1 MNVDNLLVNPALVL
15 PWIILL
21 LPLLG
26 FTVLCLFGEGIKRD
40 EEDDGAGVL
49 ATALVLVCFA
59 LSLVVFSSLQSA
71 PALEGLRFVQ
81 PYLGFEWIEVGSFRV
96 AMSLLVDP
104 LSALMMLVVTGVGG
118 LIHVYSLGYMA
129 KDTDRVRYFSYL
141 NLFTF
146 FMLLLVLG
154 GNLPLMF
161 VGWEGVGLCSYL
173 LIGFWFRKK
182 SASDAGNK
190 AFIVNRVGDAGLILA
205 MVLAFHAFGTLDNFE
220 LAEHARNLAYEP
232 LAQAGVVTAI
242 CLLLFLG
249 ACGKSAQ
256 LPLHVWLPDAME
268 GPTPVSALIH
278 AATMVTAGVYLVARM
293 APLFRLSE
301 GAMLAVAWIGGITAL
316 MAATIALVQT
326 DIKRVLAYSTVS
338 QLGYM
343 FLACGIGAF
352 GVGVFH
358 VFTHAF
364 FKALLF
370 LGSGSV
376 IHAMSGEQDMRSM
389 GGLRSK
395 IPVTFWTF
403 VVGTAAIA
411 GIPWLAGYYSK
422 DEILLNALVRERQP
436 LFWLGL
442 FTALLTAFYM
452 SRLLF
457 MTFFGRFR
465 GGDEAEHH
473 VHESPWSM
481 LAPLVI
487 LATGCF
493 YVGRLPV
500 NAFLAPAVR
509 SPDELQLSHPDW
521 FPYAVTGVALAGI
534 VGAFLI
540 YVVYS
545 GLSTRIH
552 GALRPLSRALENK
565 YGFDIAY
572 DGFASRVIVDGSRQ
586 ALWHGVDAAAIDAA
600 VNGTGRLVDAL
611 ARSARTLQTG
621 AVRAY
626 ALVILGGAV
635 ALIGYLLWMPR

>member
-1 MNVDNLLVNPALVL
+1 
-15 PWIILL
+15 
-21 LPLLG
+21 
-26 FTVLCLFGEGIKRD
+26 
-40 EEDDGAGVL
+40 
-49 ATALVLVCFA
+49 
-59 LSLVVFSSLQSA
+59 
-71 PALEGLRFVQ
+71 
-81 PYLGFEWIEVGSFRV
+81 
-96 AMSLLVDP
+96 
-104 LSALMMLVVTGVGG
+104 
-118 LIHVYSLGYMA
+118 
-129 KDTDRVRYFSYL
+129 
-141 NLFTF
+141 
-146 FMLLLVLG
+146 
-154 GNLPLMF
+154 
-161 VGWEGVGLCSYL
+161 
-173 LIGFWFRKK
+173 
-182 SASDAGNK
+182 
-190 AFIVNRVGDAGLILA
+190 
-205 MVLAFHAFGTLDNFE
+205 
-220 LAEHARNLAYEP
+220 
-232 LAQAGVVTAI
+232 
-242 CLLLFLG
+242 
-249 ACGKSAQ
+249 
-256 LPLHVWLPDAME
+256 ME

-352 GVGVFH
+352 GIGVFH

-376 IHAMSGEQDMRSM
+376 IHAMSGEQDMRRM

-395 IPVTFWTF
+395 IPLTFWTF
-403 VVGTAAIA
+403 VVGTAAIS

-422 DEILLNALVRERQP
+422 DEILLNALVRGRLP

-457 MTFFGRFR
+457 MTFFGSFR
-465 GGDEAEHH
+465 GGDQAEHH

-487 LATGCF
+487 LAAGCF

-500 NAFLAPAVR
+500 DAYLAPAVR
-509 SPDELQLSHPDW
+509 SPDELHLSHPEW
-521 FPYAVTGVALAGI
+521 FPFAVTGVALAGI
-534 VGAFLI
+534 VGAFLT

-545 GLSTRIH
+545 GLSARIH
-552 GALRPLSRALENK
+552 SALRPLSRALENK

-572 DGFASRVIVDGSRQ
+572 DGFASRVVVEGSRR
-586 ALWHGVDAAAIDAA
+586 ALWQGVDAAGIDAA
-600 VNGTGRLVDAL
+600 VNGAGRVVAEV
-611 ARSARTLQTG
+611 ARAARALQTG

-635 ALIGYLLWMPR
+635 ALLGYLLWMPR